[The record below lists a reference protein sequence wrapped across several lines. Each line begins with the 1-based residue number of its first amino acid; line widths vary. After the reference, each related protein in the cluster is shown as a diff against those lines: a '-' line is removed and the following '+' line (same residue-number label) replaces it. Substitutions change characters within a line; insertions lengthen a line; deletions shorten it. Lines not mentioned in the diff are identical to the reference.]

1 MVLLKFNRRV
11 IAYIRNA
18 SARASAKA
26 ADVLTV
32 AFYLRKKNPSKEN
45 PLKLNDQD

>member
-32 AFYLRKKNPSKEN
+32 AFYLRKKKSFKRKSLEAE
-45 PLKLNDQD
+45 